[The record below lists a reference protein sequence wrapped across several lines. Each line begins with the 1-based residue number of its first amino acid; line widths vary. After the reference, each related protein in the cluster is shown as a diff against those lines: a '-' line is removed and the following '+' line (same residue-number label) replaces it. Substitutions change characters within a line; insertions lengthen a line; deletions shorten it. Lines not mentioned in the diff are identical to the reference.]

1 METKLITNEQDLKKA
16 FAIREQVFVNEQGVA
31 LEDEFDEF
39 DALDSPCKHILVI
52 YDGQAVGAGRIRFLQ
67 QTGKLERICILEPYR
82 KLGIGRVIIRSLEEI
97 AEGQGV
103 AQVKLHGQTQAEGFY
118 EKLGYQSS
126 SAVFMEDGIPHVAM
140 MKDLSHGKRA

>member
-16 FAIREQVFVNEQGVA
+16 FEIREQVFVNEQGVA

-82 KLGIGRVIIRSLEEI
+82 KLGIGKMIIRSLEEI
-97 AEGQGV
+97 AKGQGV